1 MPFPIHHRSHRNGTE
16 AVPYILISKEEH
28 IMKRT
33 FCLMLALIFLL
44 APAVSADV
52 LVSPVEMILDSID
65 LRTVLAAAALV
76 AVGSAVFLWITRK
89 KK

>member
-1 MPFPIHHRSHRNGTE
+1 
-16 AVPYILISKEEH
+16 
-28 IMKRT
+28 MKRMI
-33 FCLMLALIFLL
+33 LLALALIFLL

>member
-1 MPFPIHHRSHRNGTE
+1 
-16 AVPYILISKEEH
+16 
-28 IMKRT
+28 MKRMI
-33 FCLMLALIFLL
+33 LLVLVLIFAL

>member
-1 MPFPIHHRSHRNGTE
+1 
-16 AVPYILISKEEH
+16 
-28 IMKRT
+28 MKRMI
-33 FCLMLALIFLL
+33 LLALVLIFAL

>member
-1 MPFPIHHRSHRNGTE
+1 
-16 AVPYILISKEEH
+16 
-28 IMKRT
+28 MKRT
-33 FCLMLALIFLL
+33 FCLLLALIFLL
-44 APAVSADV
+44 APVVSADV

>member
-1 MPFPIHHRSHRNGTE
+1 
-16 AVPYILISKEEH
+16 
-28 IMKRT
+28 MKRMI
-33 FCLMLALIFLL
+33 LLALALIFLL

-52 LVSPVEMILDSID
+52 LVSPVEMILDRID

>member
-1 MPFPIHHRSHRNGTE
+1 
-16 AVPYILISKEEH
+16 
-28 IMKRT
+28 MKRMI
-33 FCLMLALIFLL
+33 LLALALIVLL

-52 LVSPVEMILDSID
+52 LVSPVEMILDRID

>member
-1 MPFPIHHRSHRNGTE
+1 
-16 AVPYILISKEEH
+16 
-28 IMKRT
+28 MKRMI
-33 FCLMLALIFLL
+33 LLVLVLIFAL

-52 LVSPVEMILDSID
+52 LVSPAEMILDSID